1 MRLPPFENRARSVA
15 VSVAP
20 APLRP
25 PRVDGVMTSTGNG
38 PLSRLVAGAVDR
50 PHEHF
55 ATADPQ
61 RGRHDRGLGEVRA
74 RLGEPRRARRVAG
87 ADEHGRGAGHV
98 PELDP
103 ADAGVVGGAD
113 HDRIGA
119 LALPAREQ
127 ALGGD
132 RRRRRRRVVDRDVDA
147 VEHVED
153 APARGRRAVR
163 RAPEAPDGDRQRA
176 RAAAVRGQGPEL
188 AQRGRPPAD
197 RGVARRIAVPAA
209 RDLQPPARAGVVVAG
224 AGERGAAERVERVQ
238 RPRAL
243 ERRVRVEV
251 QQPVDAEVGDPG
263 PDRAGERER
272 GGRPVRDRLVAV
284 DPQADQRTRGCAV
297 RVDHVVRDRAAG
309 PGAVAPVP
317 AAGRT
322 GVDVIAAGM
331 RDRGRE
337 RERGE
342 REQERQGAAQH
353 CARRIPARGTKVAAT
368 SRRGRRR
375 APCATSPPPC
385 ARPCAS
391 PTATGSG
398 SRRG

>member
-1 MRLPPFENRARSVA
+1 MAQPCPGGEVAALQPDPCAGDRLSRRVAQRAADHDRTPVA
-15 VSVAP
+15 DGAL
-20 APLRP
+20 ALAALREP
-25 PRVDGVMTSTGNG
+25 GAERRRLGRAGAVEAAARRRRDDVDGERAAV
-38 PLSRLVAGAVDR
+38 PLVAGAVDR

-147 VEHVED
+147 VEHVVD

-209 RDLQPPARAGVVVAG
+209 RDLQPPARAGVVVAARRRTG
-224 AGERGAAERVERVQ
+224 RGRARRARTAAAC
-238 RPRAL
+238 PRA
-243 ERRVRVEV
+243 
-251 QQPVDAEVGDPG
+251 PG
-263 PDRAGERER
+263 
-272 GGRPVRDRLVAV
+272 
-284 DPQADQRTRGCAV
+284 
-297 RVDHVVRDRAAG
+297 
-309 PGAVAPVP
+309 
-317 AAGRT
+317 
-322 GVDVIAAGM
+322 
-331 RDRGRE
+331 
-337 RERGE
+337 
-342 REQERQGAAQH
+342 
-353 CARRIPARGTKVAAT
+353 
-368 SRRGRRR
+368 S
-375 APCATSPPPC
+375 S
-385 ARPCAS
+385 
-391 PTATGSG
+391 
-398 SRRG
+398 